1 MERRVV
7 NPWTWQEQFGY
18 VQANEVSAAERTLWC
33 AGQTSVDEE
42 GKPLHEGD
50 MTAQVLQAV
59 DNLETVLRYASF
71 ELSDVV
77 RLNYFTTNVDAFF
90 GAGEALGQRL
100 GEAGC
105 QAAGTLL
112 GVQRLAF
119 PELLVELEATAVR

>member
-90 GAGEALGQRL
+90 GAGEALGERL

>member
-18 VQANEVSAAERTLWC
+18 VQANEVSGAERTLWC
-33 AGQTSVDEE
+33 AGQTSVDDE
-42 GKPLHEGD
+42 GNPLHESD
-50 MTAQVLQAV
+50 MTAQVLQAL
-59 DNLETVLRYASF
+59 DNLETVLRHAGF

-77 RLNYFTTNVDAFF
+77 RLNYFTTDVDAFI
-90 GAGEALGQRL
+90 GAGDALGRRL

-119 PELLVELEATAVR
+119 PQLLVELEATAVR

>member
-18 VQANEVSAAERTLWC
+18 VQANEVSGAERTLWC
-33 AGQTSVDEE
+33 AGQTSVDDE
-42 GKPLHEGD
+42 GNPLHESD

-59 DNLETVLRYASF
+59 DNLETVLRHASF

-77 RLNYFTTNVDAFF
+77 RLNYFTTDVDAFF
-90 GAGEALGQRL
+90 GAGEALGRRL

-119 PELLVELEATAVR
+119 PQLLVELEATAVR

>member
-18 VQANEVSAAERTLWC
+18 VQANEVSGAERTLWC
-33 AGQTSVDEE
+33 AGQTSVDDE
-42 GKPLHEGD
+42 GNPLHESD
-50 MTAQVLQAV
+50 MTAQVLQAL
-59 DNLETVLRYASF
+59 DNLETVLRHAGF

-77 RLNYFTTNVDAFF
+77 RLNYFTIDVDAFV
-90 GAGEALGQRL
+90 GAGEALGRRL

-112 GVQRLAF
+112 VVQRLAF
-119 PELLVELEATAVR
+119 PQLLVELEATAVR

>member
-18 VQANEVSAAERTLWC
+18 VQANEVSGGERILWC
-33 AGQTSVDEE
+33 AGQTSVDDE
-42 GKPLHEGD
+42 GNPLHESD
-50 MTAQVLQAV
+50 MTAQVLQAL
-59 DNLETVLRYASF
+59 DNLETVLRHASF
-71 ELSDVV
+71 ELADVM
-77 RLNYFTTNVDAFF
+77 RLNYFTTDVDAFVA
-90 GAGEALGQRL
+90 AGEALGRRL

-119 PELLVELEATAVR
+119 PQLLVELEATAVR